1 MNRETIKDILQS
13 EGILP
18 LSKYGQNFLC
28 DENIIQ
34 SIVDLCE
41 LKRED
46 MVIEVGPGLG
56 SLSFPLSLMSDHLAC
71 VEIDKGLA
79 DRLKERIT
87 NATIF
92 HQDFLKFERPSN
104 INIDVVVSNIPYY
117 IMTDIMK
124 KLYGEYSDARKMV
137 FMVEDDAVAR
147 IDCGPNTKQYGPLA
161 ILGSLYG
168 EYKYEFKVPHTA
180 FVPQPNTTSAV
191 ISFTRKDS
199 ADILC
204 PEFVKFLNASFAMR
218 RKMLRKNLSSI
229 ASTESIDKAF
239 ADIDISENA
248 RAEELEPQKFA
259 ELYKALSSK
268 L

>member
-1 MNRETIKDILQS
+1 MNRETIKEILHS

-28 DENIIQ
+28 DEQIIQ

-56 SLSFPLSLMSDHLAC
+56 SLSYPLSLMTDHLAC

-79 DRLKERIT
+79 ERLKETIT

-92 HQDFLKFERPSN
+92 HQDFLKFERPAN

-137 FMVEDDAVAR
+137 FMVEDDAIAR
-147 IDCGPNTKQYGPLA
+147 IDCGPNSKQYGPLA
-161 ILGSLYG
+161 ILGKLYG
-168 EYKYEFKVPHTA
+168 DYKYEFKVPHTA

-199 ADILC
+199 AEVLS
-204 PEFVKFLNASFAMR
+204 PEFVKFLNTCFAMR
-218 RKMLRKNLSSI
+218 RKMLKKNLSSI
-229 ASTESIDKAF
+229 ASAEAIDEAF
-239 ADIDISENA
+239 RTLEISENT
-248 RAEELEPQKFA
+248 RAEELAPEMFSQLFKTIV
-259 ELYKALSSK
+259 L
-268 L
+268 

>member
-1 MNRETIKDILQS
+1 MNRETIKEILHS

-28 DENIIQ
+28 DDQIIQ

-56 SLSFPLSLMSDHLAC
+56 SLSYPLSLMTDHLAC
-71 VEIDKGLA
+71 VEIDKGLSE
-79 DRLKERIT
+79 RLKETIT

-92 HQDFLKFERPSN
+92 HKDFLKFERPEN

-124 KLYGEYSDARKMV
+124 KIYGEYSDARKMV

-161 ILGSLYG
+161 ILGKLYG
-168 EYKYEFKVPHTA
+168 DYKYEFKVPHTA

-199 ADILC
+199 AEVLNT
-204 PEFVKFLNASFAMR
+204 EFVKFLNTCFAMR
-218 RKMLRKNLSSI
+218 RKMLKKNLSSI
-229 ASTESIDKAF
+229 ASAEAIDEAF
-239 ADIDISENA
+239 RACGISENT
-248 RAEELEPQKFA
+248 RAEELAPEMFSQLFKTIV
-259 ELYKALSSK
+259 L
-268 L
+268 

>member
-1 MNRETIKDILQS
+1 MNRETIKEILHS

-28 DENIIQ
+28 DEQIIQ

-56 SLSFPLSLMSDHLAC
+56 SLSYPLSLMTDHLAC

-79 DRLKERIT
+79 ERLKETIT

-92 HQDFLKFERPSN
+92 HQDFLKFERPAN

-137 FMVEDDAVAR
+137 FMVEDDAIAR
-147 IDCGPNTKQYGPLA
+147 IDCGPNSKQYGPLA
-161 ILGSLYG
+161 ILGKLYG
-168 EYKYEFKVPHTA
+168 DYKYEFKVPHTA

-199 ADILC
+199 AEVLSA
-204 PEFVKFLNASFAMR
+204 EFVKFLNTCFAMR
-218 RKMLRKNLSSI
+218 RKMLKKNLSSI
-229 ASTESIDKAF
+229 ASAEAIDEAF
-239 ADIDISENA
+239 RACGIGENT
-248 RAEELEPQKFA
+248 RAEELAPEMFSQLFKTIV
-259 ELYKALSSK
+259 L
-268 L
+268 